1 MRDGD
6 GQAGARA
13 RRHGAR
19 FGHASEATRAG
30 LPLLVCVVGRHPSPP
45 SPALYNHH
53 PTPPPSP
60 HCHHGEHAFLAPV
73 LLWSHP
79 PRLLPPSSWYMR
91 SIYLDRLLIPL
102 HPAHDAPLPTIPC
115 SLFRHFLHRSILVL
129 PITVSSFPPVLPPFS
144 RHPCYFLSQGAPVLS
159 SASFVTVVFS
169 SCPQPLSFFRQFL
182 HHFLVIRAMFCHSV
196 HPPPRISPV
205 TPSPHFLRPEFR
217 RSQ

>member
-30 LPLLVCVVGRHPSPP
+30 LSLLVCVVGRRPSPP

-53 PTPPPSP
+53 LTPPPSP
-60 HCHHGEHAFLAPV
+60 HCHRGEHAFLAPV

-79 PRLLPPSSWYMR
+79 PRLLPPSS
-91 SIYLDRLLIPL
+91 SP
-102 HPAHDAPLPTIPC
+102 
-115 SLFRHFLHRSILVL
+115 
-129 PITVSSFPPVLPPFS
+129 VSSPLFS
-144 RHPCYFLSQGAPVLS
+144 RLAHSRPFL
-159 SASFVTVVFS
+159 FV
-169 SCPQPLSFFRQFL
+169 RQFL
-182 HHFLVIRAMFCHSV
+182 HRVLVIRAIFCQSV
-196 HPPPRISPV
+196 HPPRISPV

-217 RSQ
+217 RSQLIAYSPIALRQEEIGKDCLCQMSWWCRTWSCSWR